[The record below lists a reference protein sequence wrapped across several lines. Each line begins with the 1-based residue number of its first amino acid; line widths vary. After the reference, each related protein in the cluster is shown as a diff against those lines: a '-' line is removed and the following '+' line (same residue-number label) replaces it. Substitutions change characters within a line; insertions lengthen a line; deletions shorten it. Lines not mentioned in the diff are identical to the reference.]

1 MSMPRV
7 LIRGPRSDYV
17 RGMKKLEN
25 KVAIVTGA
33 GKGIG
38 AEIARTLG
46 AEGATVVVNYAS
58 ATADAKRV
66 VDAIVAGGGRAVS
79 IQADV
84 SVPADVERLFAETKE
99 RFGRLDVLVNN
110 AGRYG
115 FGPLESVTVE
125 EFHRQMDTNVLGV
138 LLVSRA
144 AARAFGPEGGS
155 IVNIGSAASSDPR
168 PGTVLYTATKYA
180 VDGITGVLARELAPQ
195 KIRVNSVNPGAT
207 ETEGAH
213 ALGIMG
219 SDFVNH
225 IVAGTPLGRL
235 GQPTDIAPVVAF
247 LASAD
252 AGWLTGETLVVSGG
266 AR

>member
-1 MSMPRV
+1 
-7 LIRGPRSDYV
+7 
-17 RGMKKLEN
+17 MKKLEN

-38 AEIARTLG
+38 AAIARTLG
-46 AEGATVVVNYAS
+46 AEGAAVVVNYAT
-58 ATADAKRV
+58 ADADAKRT
-66 VDAIVAGGGRAVS
+66 VDAIVAAGGRALA
-79 IQADV
+79 IKADV
-84 SVPADVERLFAETKE
+84 TQPADVAHLFAETRE

-115 FGPLESVTVE
+115 FGPLENITVE
-125 EFHRQMDTNVLGV
+125 EFHRQTSTNVLGV
-138 LLVSRA
+138 LLMCQA
-144 AARAFGPEGGS
+144 AAGAFGPEGGS
-155 IVNIGSAASSDPR
+155 IVNIGSAASSGGAPF
-168 PGTVLYTATKYA
+168 TSLYTATKCA
-180 VDGITGVLARELAPQ
+180 VDGITHVLARELAGR

-219 SDFVNH
+219 GDFVNQ
-225 IVAGTPLGRL
+225 IVAGTPLGRI
-235 GQPTDIAPVVAF
+235 GQPGDIAPVVAF

-252 AGWLTGETLVVSGG
+252 AGWITGETLVVSGG

>member
-1 MSMPRV
+1 
-7 LIRGPRSDYV
+7 
-17 RGMKKLEN
+17 MKKLEN

-38 AEIARTLG
+38 AAIARTLG
-46 AEGATVVVNYAS
+46 AEGAAVIVNYAS
-58 ATADAKRV
+58 ASADAQRT
-66 VDAIVAGGGRAVS
+66 VDAIVGAGGRAIA

-84 SVPADVERLFAETKE
+84 SQPVEVKRLFAETKE

-125 EFHRQMDTNVLGV
+125 EFHRQTSTNVLGI
-138 LLVSRA
+138 LLTCQA
-144 AARAFGPEGGS
+144 AVGAFGPEGGS
-155 IVNIGSAASSDPR
+155 IVNIGSAASSSSS
-168 PGTVLYTATKYA
+168 PGTVLYTATKHA
-180 VDGITGVLARELAPQ
+180 VDGITGVLAKELASR

-213 ALGIMG
+213 ALGMMG
-219 SDFVNH
+219 GDFMNQ
-225 IVAGTPLGRL
+225 IIAGTPLGRL
-235 GQPTDIAPVVAF
+235 GQPSDIAPVVAF
-247 LASAD
+247 LASSD

-266 AR
+266 VR